1 MHLRAFRSEDLET
14 LYQIDQACFAP
25 GISYP
30 REELNGF
37 ISQRQSRTWVA
48 EESGEIVGFLIA
60 ERLAEN
66 VAHLVT
72 IDVVDR
78 WRRRRVGSL
87 LMDAAEHWAREQ
99 ELLFVYLETA
109 ENNTAAKH
117 FYEARGYRK
126 VDRVL
131 SYYADGASAWV
142 MLKWLKGKE
151 AAGV

>member
-14 LYQIDQACFAP
+14 LYLIDQACFAP

-30 REELNGF
+30 RAELNGF

-60 ERLAEN
+60 ERQAEN

-87 LMDAAEHWAREQ
+87 LMDAAEHWAQ
-99 ELLFVYLETA
+99 NQKLLFVYLEAA
-109 ENNTAAKH
+109 ENNTGAQR

-126 VDRVL
+126 VDRVRN
-131 SYYADGASAWV
+131 YYADGASAWV
-142 MLKWLKGKE
+142 MLKWLKVKE
-151 AAGV
+151 AVDV

>member
-1 MHLRAFRSEDLET
+1 MHLRAFRSDDLET
-14 LYQIDQACFAP
+14 LYKIDQACFAP

-30 REELNGF
+30 REELSGF
-37 ISQRQSRTWVA
+37 ISRRGSRTWVA
-48 EESGEIVGFLIA
+48 EEKGEIAGFLIA
-60 ERLAEN
+60 ERQAQK
-66 VAHLVT
+66 AARIVT

-99 ELLFVYLETA
+99 RLLFIYLETA
-109 ENNTAAKH
+109 ENNAAAQG

-126 VDRVL
+126 VDRVEN
-131 SYYADGASAWV
+131 YYSDGTSAWV

-151 AAGV
+151 AASV